1 MMGIGLDVMGV
12 MITFVILVGVLLG
25 KKNSMNEYFPPMLL
39 MNALAILM
47 DMGCLVTEGT
57 AGLVIVLKTCWV
69 LRLAFAMCGVV
80 GFNMY
85 VDKMILQSSG
95 KTLFFRVISL
105 GTSVVVIIL
114 WLSSLYT
121 GWFFKISES
130 GETEYGKYYWML
142 LTAAAAVIFLN
153 LFRIISHH
161 ISGRL
166 DPSLA
171 VGMYLFAGIPMCILP
186 ISDIAGSPALLYA
199 GMTVSYLTMYI
210 TIHVKQEHTVLE
222 EKVDNEKI
230 QNELVISQLQPHF
243 IFNALTAIKYL
254 CKSDPIMAV
263 TAMDRFTKYLRRNL
277 DVISDDK
284 PITFAEEL
292 EHTKNY
298 LWLEQLRFKKN
309 LNVEYSIDCEDFL
322 IPPLTI
328 QPIVENAIK
337 HGITKKIGGGKVSIS
352 VREADKYYKITISDD
367 GVGFDKAI
375 PNGDKDPHIG
385 IEDVRRRLNRYNGST
400 LTINSVVGVGTSAV
414 YQIQK

>member
-1 MMGIGLDVMGV
+1 
-12 MITFVILVGVLLG
+12 
-25 KKNSMNEYFPPMLL
+25 
-39 MNALAILM
+39 
-47 DMGCLVTEGT
+47 
-57 AGLVIVLKTCWV
+57 
-69 LRLAFAMCGVV
+69 
-80 GFNMY
+80 
-85 VDKMILQSSG
+85 
-95 KTLFFRVISL
+95 
-105 GTSVVVIIL
+105 
-114 WLSSLYT
+114 
-121 GWFFKISES
+121 
-130 GETEYGKYYWML
+130 
-142 LTAAAAVIFLN
+142 
-153 LFRIISHH
+153 
-161 ISGRL
+161 
-166 DPSLA
+166 
-171 VGMYLFAGIPMCILP
+171 
-186 ISDIAGSPALLYA
+186 
-199 GMTVSYLTMYI
+199 
-210 TIHVKQEHTVLE
+210 
-222 EKVDNEKI
+222 
-230 QNELVISQLQPHF
+230 
-243 IFNALTAIKYL
+243 
-254 CKSDPIMAV
+254 
-263 TAMDRFTKYLRRNL
+263 MDRFTKYLRRNL